1 MKRAIWLSLCMAAAP
16 VALLRAEP
24 GDGGRES
31 VQHTDVGK
39 TDARAR
45 ALVAAMT
52 LDEKIAMLHGPMPI
66 AIPGMAADIPPEA
79 RPSAGYIRGVP
90 RLGIP
95 ALTETDASL
104 GVTNPGG
111 LRAGDTATA
120 FPSAL
125 VLAASFDPE
134 LAQAVGRV
142 MGREAKA
149 KGFNVLLGG
158 GVNLTRDPRGGR
170 NFEYLG
176 EDPLLAGMMA
186 GAMVRGT
193 QAEGVISTVKHFAL
207 NAHET
212 NRHTLDA
219 RIDRA
224 ALRASDLL
232 AFQIAIERGRPGSVM
247 CAYNR
252 INGAHGCG
260 DRWLLGEVLKKNWGF
275 TGWVMSDWGAVHATS
290 DAVAGLDQQSGEQ
303 FDKAVYFGAPLKQA
317 VADGSIPQARIDD
330 MVTRI
335 LRPMI
340 DHGLLDQPSA
350 SVTYDKAAHTALAL
364 DVARRGIVLLKN
376 DHDLLPLAGTAK
388 RIAVIGG
395 NAQSGVLSGGGS
407 SQVTPSNGAP
417 IVIPVGGN
425 GPLARLR
432 REVWFPSS
440 PYAEIARRAK
450 GARVDFDPG
459 HSAAAAADLA
469 AKADVVIL
477 FVARHEI
484 ESLDAPDMA
493 LGRGQDELVEA
504 VTAANPRTIVVLET
518 GNPVAMPWRDRV
530 PAILAAWY
538 PGQEGGTAIA
548 EILFGEVN
556 PSGHLP
562 MSWPASESDLIDPRL
577 PNRGADEGAE
587 VAIDYS
593 EGADVGYRGFAR
605 RGGRP
610 AFAFGH
616 GLGYTDFAVEGLRL
630 RGGDRPHAEAL
641 VKNIGKR
648 RGAHVVQLYLR
659 ERPQGR
665 QTRLVGFARVELDP
679 GEARRVSLAIDPRL
693 LADFSEEARRWNVA
707 AGRYRFEIS
716 PDALDREGGQWIA
729 LPKRSLAP

>member
-1 MKRAIWLSLCMAAAP
+1 LCLAAAP
-16 VALLRAEP
+16 AALLRAEP

-31 VQHTDVGK
+31 VQHTDAAK
-39 TDARAR
+39 TEARAR

-66 AIPGMAADIPPEA
+66 AIPGMPADIPPEA

-142 MGREAKA
+142 MGREARA

-232 AFQIAIERGRPGSVM
+232 AFEIAIERGRPGSVM

-252 INGAHGCG
+252 INGAYSCG
-260 DRWLLGEVLKKNWGF
+260 DRWLLGEVLKKDWGF

-290 DAVAGLDQQSGEQ
+290 DALAGLDQQSGEQ
-303 FDKAVYFGAPLKQA
+303 FDKAVYFGAPLKQTVEEA
-317 VADGSIPQARIDD
+317 RIPQARIDD

-340 DHGLLDQPSA
+340 DHGLLDRPAVSA
-350 SVTYDKAAHTALAL
+350 DYDKAAHAALAL

-376 DHDLLPLAGTAK
+376 DQDLLPLARTAK

-432 REVWFPSS
+432 REMWFASS
-440 PYAEIARRAK
+440 PYAEIVRRAK

-484 ESLDAPDMA
+484 ESLDAPDMM

-504 VTAANPRTIVVLET
+504 VTAANPRTIVVLQT

-530 PAILAAWY
+530 PAILAAWF

-548 EILFGEVN
+548 ETLFGEVN

-562 MSWPASESDLIDPRL
+562 MSWPARESDLVHPRL
-577 PNRGADEGAE
+577 PNRGAEEGAE

-593 EGADVGYRGFAR
+593 EGADVGYRGFER
-605 RGGRP
+605 RGVRP

-630 RGGDRPHAEAL
+630 RGCDRPQAEA
-641 VKNIGKR
+641 VVTNIGKR

-665 QTRLVGFARVELDP
+665 EARLVGFARVELDP

-693 LADFSEEARRWNVA
+693 LADFSEEARRWTIA

-729 LPKRSLAP
+729 LPARSLAP